1 MPTVPAEFSP
11 VDPGL
16 TSKDLFEIL
25 VNEHADMLS
34 VYLRCAVRDAA
45 LVDDL
50 FQETLLTAWKI
61 LPRFDR
67 TRPFGPWLRGIA
79 AKLVLAQR
87 RKQARGFL
95 FFDEQVLEH
104 LESRHAA
111 LARLPGD
118 ALDDKLDSLRDCL
131 NKLPAP
137 YRQAVE
143 LKYHKEIPSDR
154 LAEQL
159 SISAEALKKRLQ
171 RGRAKLLA
179 CLERKLS
186 VAGTTP

>member
-1 MPTVPAEFSP
+1 MPNASPEFGSA
-11 VDPGL
+11 DAGL

-25 VNEHADMLS
+25 VRGHSDMLS
-34 VYLRCAVRDAA
+34 VYLRCAVRDPA

-87 RKQARGFL
+87 RKQARSFL
-95 FFDEQVLEH
+95 FLDEQVLEH
-104 LESRHAA
+104 LESRHEA

-118 ALDDKLDSLRDCL
+118 TLNDKLDSLRECL
-131 NKLPAP
+131 QALPPP

-143 LKYHKEIPSDR
+143 LRYHDNLSSDR
-154 LAEQL
+154 LAERL
-159 SISAEALKKRLQ
+159 AISAEALKKRLQ

-179 CLERKLS
+179 CLERKLTLPEI
-186 VAGTTP
+186 AP

>member
-1 MPTVPAEFSP
+1 MPPVSRELGAAEA
-11 VDPGL
+11 GL

-25 VNEHADMLS
+25 VREHADMLS
-34 VYLRCAVRDAA
+34 VYLRCAVRDPA

-87 RKQARGFL
+87 RKQAKSMMTL
-95 FFDEQVLEH
+95 DEQMLEH

-111 LARLPGD
+111 FARLPGD
-118 ALDDKLDSLRDCL
+118 LLDDKLDSLRGCL
-131 NKLPAP
+131 QALASP
-137 YRQAVE
+137 YREAVE
-143 LKYHKEIPSDR
+143 LRYREELSNER
-154 LAEQL
+154 LAERL
-159 SISAEALKKRLQ
+159 AISAEALKKRLQ

-179 CLERKLS
+179 CLERKLALPE
-186 VAGTTP
+186 VAP

>member
-1 MPTVPAEFSP
+1 MPHVSP
-11 VDPGL
+11 ELGTADAGL

-25 VNEHADMLS
+25 VREHADMLS
-34 VYLRCAVRDAA
+34 VYLRCAVRDPA

-79 AKLVLAQR
+79 GKLVLAQR

-95 FFDEQVLEH
+95 FLDEQVLEH
-104 LESRHAA
+104 LESRHEA
-111 LARLPGD
+111 LVRLPGD
-118 ALDDKLDSLRDCL
+118 TLDDKLDSLRECL
-131 NKLPAP
+131 KVLPPP

-143 LKYHKEIPSDR
+143 LRYHDDISSER
-154 LAEQL
+154 LAERL
-159 SISAEALKKRLQ
+159 AISAEALKKRLQ

-179 CLERKLS
+179 CLERKLTLPE
-186 VAGTTP
+186 VAP